1 MMKDMAW
8 LIRRTLLSKFRNKR
22 NWFLYFGLPVAGALL
37 SMLLYGNASGTD
49 LRVGIVNEDGNET
62 ITTDTIQFISE
73 LKQVKVTAT
82 DEASLNQAIEDGKLD
97 IGIIIDKGFAD
108 NVRSGSPGKTT
119 IVSVQGVQ
127 VTASVR
133 SMLQSYISNIA
144 AIGKETRG
152 EQEAFER
159 IYEGYRQQSFK
170 LTADTVKDT
179 SSTKSVTYQSVGY
192 LITFMMLSA
201 VNMSGLILRE
211 KENRTFLRI
220 FSSPISART
229 YVLANVVVNVIIMLL
244 QIVVTLF
251 FMKYVFHIDS
261 GVSYAEFVPVLLL
274 FGLSAVGLSL
284 MIVAFAKSG
293 TGAGAIQNLIITP
306 TCLLAGCFFP
316 MDIMPDSVRKISN
329 FLPQHWLLDTVNK
342 LQQGNTIGS
351 LYMNLAI
358 MAAFAAAFSLIAIY
372 RFGRNNDTRMFV

>member
-1 MMKDMAW
+1 MKDIIW
-8 LIRRTLLSKFRNKR
+8 LIRKTLISKFRNKR
-22 NWFLYFGLPVAGALL
+22 SWFLYFGLPIAGALL

-49 LRVGIVNEDGNET
+49 LRVGIVNEDGNQA
-62 ITTDTIQFISE
+62 ITADTIQFVGE
-73 LKQVKVTAT
+73 LKQVRVNAT
-82 DEASLNQAIEDGKLD
+82 DKTSLNQAIEDGKLD

-108 NVRSGSPGKTT
+108 SVRSGNPGKMT
-119 IVSVQGVQ
+119 IVSIKGAQ
-127 VTASVR
+127 VTAAVK
-133 SMLQSYISNIA
+133 SMLQSYIGNIT
-144 AIGKETRG
+144 AIGKETSG
-152 EQEAFER
+152 DQEAFDR
-159 IYEGYRQQSFK
+159 IYEGYRQPSFK

-179 SSTKSVTYQSVGY
+179 SSTKSVTYQTFGY
-192 LITFMMLSA
+192 LITFMMFSA

-229 YVLANVVVNVIIMLL
+229 YVLANVAVNVIIMLL

-251 FMKYVFHIDS
+251 FMRNVFHIDS
-261 GVSYAEFVPVLLL
+261 GVSYIEFVPVLLL
-274 FGLSAVGLSL
+274 FGLSSVGLSL
-284 MIVAFAKSG
+284 MIVAFAQSG
-293 TGAGAIQNLIITP
+293 AIAGAMQNLIITP

-316 MDIMPDSVRKISN
+316 MDIMPDTVRRISN

-342 LQQGNTIGS
+342 LQQGNKLGS
-351 LYMNLAI
+351 LYLNLAI